1 MLCPP
6 PRSHRHSSRC
16 HFLNMLVL
24 FSPGTV
30 SKGSGLFSP
39 PEWTSDLSVTQL
51 HPALKSKP
59 PPLTHKG
66 PLWPQAHPHFQP
78 ATLPVTLCAPA
89 TLSLSL
95 FSTSQANFCFK
106 TFPLKSAFCLQIAS
120 QMLFLV
126 TFLELHLQ
134 PSSQTYAY
142 FLSSFLDLFSS
153 LSNTGILYLFILLG
167 IGLGKKF
174 IQVFCML
181 LWE

>member
-1 MLCPP
+1 
-6 PRSHRHSSRC
+6 
-16 HFLNMLVL
+16 
-24 FSPGTV
+24 
-30 SKGSGLFSP
+30 
-39 PEWTSDLSVTQL
+39 
-51 HPALKSKP
+51 
-59 PPLTHKG
+59 
-66 PLWPQAHPHFQP
+66 
-78 ATLPVTLCAPA
+78 
-89 TLSLSL
+89 
-95 FSTSQANFCFK
+95 
-106 TFPLKSAFCLQIAS
+106 
-120 QMLFLV
+120 MLFLV